1 MGLAID
7 GFTELVQ
14 DIQKLA
20 AAFDGDAPG
29 FKAVSEEALTAAAAP
44 VLESAQQFVPVRPDG
59 GVLKRALQTGKVKK
73 RPEGKGGGY
82 RIDIGKTDKGEDGY
96 YAPFVEFGHGGPH
109 GPAAPRPFLR
119 PAFDAQR
126 EQANTIIRD
135 TLRRKLDETIG
146 K

>member
-1 MGLAID
+1 MALEVD
-7 GFTELVQ
+7 GMAELML
-14 DIQKLA
+14 DIQKMA

-29 FKAVSEEALTAAAAP
+29 FKAVSEEALTAAAQP
-44 VLESAQQFVPVRPDG
+44 VLEAAQQFVPVNS
-59 GVLKRALQTGKVKK
+59 GVLKRALKTGKVKA
-73 RPEGKGGGY
+73 RKGGGY

-96 YAPFVEFGHGGPH
+96 YASFVEFGHGGPH
-109 GPAAPRPFLR
+109 GPAAPHPFLR

-126 EQANTIIRD
+126 KQANTIIRD

>member
-1 MGLAID
+1 MGLKVEGMA
-7 GFTELVQ
+7 LVLA
-14 DIQKLA
+14 DIQA
-20 AAFDGDAPG
+20 ISAAFGGDSPG
-29 FKAVSEEALTAAAAP
+29 FRSAAEEALTAAAQPILEAAQRNAP
-44 VLESAQQFVPVRPDG
+44 VKS
-59 GVLKRALQTGKVKK
+59 GVLKRALKVGKIKA
-73 RPEGKGGGY
+73 RKGGGY

-96 YAPFVEFGHGGPH
+96 YAQFVEFGHGGPH
-109 GPAAPRPFLR
+109 GPAAPHPFLR

>member
-1 MGLAID
+1 MGLAVE
-7 GFTELVQ
+7 GFTELIQ

-29 FKAVSEEALTAAAAP
+29 FRAVSEEALTAAAQP
-44 VLESAQQFVPVRPDG
+44 VLASAQQFVPVKS
-59 GVLKRALQTGKVKK
+59 GVLKRALKAGKVKA
-73 RPEGKGGGY
+73 RKGGGY
-82 RIDIGKTDKGEDGY
+82 RIDIGKTGKGEDGF
-96 YAPFVEFGHGGPH
+96 YAAFVEFGHGGPH
-109 GPAAPRPFLR
+109 GPAAPHPFLR